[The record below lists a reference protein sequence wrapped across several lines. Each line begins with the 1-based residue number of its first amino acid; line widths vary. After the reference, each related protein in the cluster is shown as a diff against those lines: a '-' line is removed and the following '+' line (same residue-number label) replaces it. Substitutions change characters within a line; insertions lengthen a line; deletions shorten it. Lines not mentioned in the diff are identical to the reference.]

1 MYKNTPKIKNK
12 AGKITALTL
21 LICGAALFVL
31 SNYNLIYPVWL
42 AQAVGIILIAIAIYI
57 ASAFLLRQFTFAI
70 EESNNDSSA
79 ANYEF
84 VISERRSNR
93 DTTVCRIGLD
103 EIILA
108 REITPQ
114 NKKAVMQERK
124 GMEKFTYDNQF
135 APTRQIE
142 IVAVIDGE
150 KISVI
155 TTFDEQLLKILK
167 ENISL
172 D

>member
-21 LICGAALFVL
+21 LICGAALFIL
-31 SNYNLIYPVWL
+31 STYNLIYPVWL
-42 AQAVGIILIAIAIYI
+42 AQAVGIILITIAIYI
-57 ASAFLLRQFTFAI
+57 ASAFLLRQFTFSV
-70 EESNNDSSA
+70 EESNSGTES
-79 ANYEF
+79 ANYDLA
-84 VISERRSNR
+84 ISERRSNK
-93 DTTVCRIGLD
+93 DITVCRIGLD
-103 EIILA
+103 EIILT
-108 REITPQ
+108 REVTPQ

-124 GMEKFTYDNQF
+124 GMGKFTYDNQF

-150 KISVI
+150 KISII
-155 TTFDEQLLKILK
+155 TTFDEKLLQILK
-167 ENISL
+167 ENISS